1 MFELIFI
8 ILLSSIPAAFSF
20 LLDYCLGHPGAD
32 NVNTKSIFFKYTLA
46 LSRRR
51 VKQAKGESWKEFKQS
66 FFVEVDDLE
75 ARVGMTDQFE
85 QTVVLIGRKFFTWE
99 RAVGMCVYCTNVYF
113 ATIAA
118 GLFFF
123 FIPTAFFHPGLYF
136 IFIPVFSHLILRKI

>member
-20 LLDYCLGHPGAD
+20 LLDYCLGHPGGD
-32 NVNTKSIFFKYTLA
+32 INNKSIFFKYTLA
-46 LSRRR
+46 LALRR
-51 VKQAKGESWKEFKQS
+51 VKKIKGKNWKEFKQS
-66 FFVEVDDLE
+66 FFVDVEDLE
-75 ARVGMTDQFE
+75 TRDGMTDQFE

-99 RAVGMCVYCTNVYF
+99 RAVGMCIYCTNVYI